1 MINSRML
8 CLECLIDINE
18 NKKHSHL
25 VINETLDTY
34 QYLEKQERA
43 FITRVAEG
51 TIQTAIELDYVIDQY
66 SKVKVKKMKPVI
78 LFHNSLQTQWVYWKE
93 KKSLIK

>member
-34 QYLEKQERA
+34 QYLEKQDRA
-43 FITRVAEG
+43 FISRVCMG
-51 TIQTAIELDYVIDQY
+51 TIERMIELDYIINST
-66 SKVKVKKMKPVI
+66 SKR
-78 LFHNSLQTQWVYWKE
+78 SLNKLGKE
-93 KKSLIK
+93 LAK